1 MSPLPES
8 KVIGVS
14 IVPHTV
20 APEMRYTQQR
30 GPGPAAL
37 VRLFIKGGG
46 IPETFNGKTP
56 DDLVKTGNWAWHDAA
71 LAVPGSAETLTVL
84 SFNGKSAAW
93 GAGNAFTI
101 DGRGTDTT
109 TIKIEQPKAWVTA
122 VTYRGPDGAV
132 HPNRIVIHIRNN
144 ETTSAKVTGI
154 RIWLPKPEEPWQ
166 LLHAGSWIPVNVAI
180 PAADSGVV
188 SSYIARLPLTYAAVE
203 VRTSNGN
210 LWAYSRIKAEHFAIS
225 GGWINNEG
233 SDAHKDPAFLG
244 LLKSL
249 HIDTAHYQELSGYSD
264 NPDLFNKFK
273 LRRFNKLDPIDVYS
287 KPEKLIDVHAVEFL
301 GEPQYGGGK
310 PVPPQTVHDRLV
322 PYKGS
327 PLPTSVTHSEERI
340 WRWYAGVCDF
350 PHYDAYRVTAPAAD
364 QWTKYDRW
372 GGKKIRWGAPLETI
386 GVMCRSLRALNQ
398 PLPCAYWSQGPHEG
412 WDDPFDGRKRRSPTP
427 AELRAQAIHALGAR
441 IVSLYW
447 FNLSLNSLMM
457 FPDTWDAMRRV
468 GREIRML
475 EPILLDGDHTAFQ
488 KQGLPGAG
496 PDWELSVVS
505 APDAAVCVA
514 ADVAYKIGD
523 NGQEFV
529 FGKPRPVRFAFPLP
543 SRLRKPVDVFRVDA
557 DGVFD
562 VKWQAKGGGIVIDDV
577 RSEDAIYVVGLTK
590 ATRQGIVRRHSVA
603 LAHEEKF
610 AVEKSELDALW
621 KRDSEKRKKKR

>member
-1 MSPLPES
+1 MASRTQS
-8 KVIGVS
+8 SIIGVS
-14 IVPHTV
+14 IVPHTA
-20 APEMRYTQQR
+20 APEMRYAQER

-37 VRLFIKGGG
+37 VRLFVKGGA
-46 IPETFNGKTP
+46 IPETFNDKKP
-56 DDLVKTGNWAWHDAA
+56 DDLVKTGDWAWHDAA
-71 LAVPGSAETLTVL
+71 LAIPGTPETLTVL

-93 GAGNAFTI
+93 GIGNAFTI
-101 DGRGTDTT
+101 AGTGIDKA
-109 TIKIEQPKAWVTA
+109 TIKIEQPKTWVTA
-122 VTYRGPDGAV
+122 VTYRGPDGSI

-144 ETTSAKVTGI
+144 QTAATKVTGI
-154 RIWLPKPEEPWQ
+154 RLWLPKPEQPWQ

-180 PAADSGVV
+180 PATDSGVV
-188 SSYIARLPLTYAAVE
+188 SAYVARLPLSYAAVE
-203 VRTSNGN
+203 VRTSTGN

-244 LLKSL
+244 LLKSM

-264 NPDLFNKFK
+264 NPELFNKYK
-273 LRRFNKLDPIDVYS
+273 LRRFNHLDPIDVYS
-287 KPEKLIDVHAVEFL
+287 KPEKLVDVHAVEFL

-310 PVPPQTVHDRLV
+310 PVPPQRVHDQLV
-322 PYKGS
+322 PYKAS

-386 GVMCRSLRALNQ
+386 GVMCRSLRELNQ

-427 AELRAQAIHALGAR
+427 AELRSQAIHALGAR

-447 FNLSLNSLMM
+447 FNLSLNSLML

-468 GREIRML
+468 GREIRMV
-475 EPILLDGDHTAFQ
+475 EPILLDGDHTAFR

-505 APDAAVCVA
+505 STDAALCVA
-514 ADVAYKIGD
+514 ADVAYKISES
-523 NGQEFV
+523 GQEFV
-529 FGKPRPVRFAFPLP
+529 FGKPRAVRFAFPLP
-543 SRLRKPVDVFRVDA
+543 ARLRKPADVFRIDA
-557 DGVFD
+557 DGVHT
-562 VKWQAKGGGIVIDDV
+562 VKWQAKGDGIVIDDV
-577 RSEDAIYVVGLTK
+577 RSEDALYVVGLTK
-590 ATRQGIVRRHSVA
+590 ATRQVIVHRHATA
-603 LAHEEKF
+603 LAHEAKF
-610 AVEKSELDALW
+610 AVEKSALDALW